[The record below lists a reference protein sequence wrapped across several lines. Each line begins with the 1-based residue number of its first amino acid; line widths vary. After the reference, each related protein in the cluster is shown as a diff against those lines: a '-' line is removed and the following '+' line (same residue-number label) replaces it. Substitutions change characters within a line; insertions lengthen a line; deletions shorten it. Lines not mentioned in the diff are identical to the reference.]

1 MQDTSVSASGQGK
14 ITFPVWSILFGL
26 ASCFLIGAV
35 YKAIHDCNRLCSTME
50 GNLYEI
56 TNG

>member
-1 MQDTSVSASGQGK
+1 MNDFIYTK

-35 YKAIHDCNRLCSTME
+35 YKVIHDCNRLCWTME
-50 GNLYEI
+50 GNLYET